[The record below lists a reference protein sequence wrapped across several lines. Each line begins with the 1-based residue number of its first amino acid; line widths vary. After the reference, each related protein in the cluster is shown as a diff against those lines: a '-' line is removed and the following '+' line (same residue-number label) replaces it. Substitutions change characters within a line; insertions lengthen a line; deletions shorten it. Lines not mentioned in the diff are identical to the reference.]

1 MAISLPTMRELYSR
15 VYLSVISFL
24 GWLTILSAILSIE
37 GVDNLHVLFLLF
49 LLLVVSEYYPMPV
62 WRGFTAISFPIVYVI
77 FLLYDFSVTALV
89 YATAVFLVNIKHHRP
104 IRAIIFNPA
113 QLVLS
118 LFVSTY
124 FLKMIDPYIQQV
136 VETSFLQGI
145 LQYCFLQLCFLI
157 INNVIVDIVL
167 LLRPQV
173 YTFKSWAIKTM
184 TELNCMFI
192 SLLYGGMLY
201 VLGSQNRGEVDVFSY
216 FFFFS
221 PLVGLSLLS
230 SAIVRLRAEK
240 KRLKSLFFITSK
252 LNQLVPGEN
261 WMNDLKPSIDS
272 FINTDAFSLWIKEEG
287 KWHRQFQNGGPSE
300 ELEPE
305 VMEEFEKVREP
316 LFYPDIR
323 LKKQELKSAS
333 LFNGRLK
340 AFVYSP
346 LRVEN
351 ETVGM
356 LIAAKNRTKSFTGED
371 VQSIATLSNQLA
383 VTVKTRMLFKE
394 KEKRILLEE
403 RNRIARDIH
412 DGIAQT
418 LAGAVMK
425 LETAGKRFNK
435 KPEETLK
442 LLDESVGRL
451 RESLSE
457 VRESIYALRPY
468 PTERVGLSKAIA
480 AKVENVRKDFSLN
493 IAFEMRGQEIELST
507 NVEKELFD
515 IFQESLQNVI
525 KHAKA
530 SKIDILLS
538 YQSENILLRVKDNG
552 VGFSLYQAMLQAR
565 ERPHFG
571 ILQINDSAENIH
583 ASLQIDSKEGEGTEV
598 TIIVPKMRLEGAN
611 QRDQIVAG
619 G

>member
-1 MAISLPTMRELYSR
+1 MA
-15 VYLSVISFL
+15 
-24 GWLTILSAILSIE
+24 
-37 GVDNLHVLFLLF
+37 
-49 LLLVVSEYYPMPV
+49 
-62 WRGFTAISFPIVYVI
+62 GFTAISFPIVYVI
-77 FLLYDFSVTALV
+77 FLLYDFSVTAIV
-89 YATAVFLVNIKHHRP
+89 YAAAVLLVNIKHHRP

-113 QLVLS
+113 QLVMS
-118 LFVSTY
+118 LFVSAY
-124 FLKMIDPYIQQV
+124 FLKMVDPYIQQA
-136 VETSFLQGI
+136 VEAPFLQGI
-145 LQYCFLQLCFLI
+145 IQYCFLQLCFLI

-167 LLRPQV
+167 LLRPQA
-173 YTFKSWAIKTM
+173 YTLKSWAMKTM
-184 TELNCMFI
+184 TELNCMLI
-192 SLLYGGMLY
+192 SFLYGGMLY
-201 VLGSQNRGEVDVFSY
+201 ILGSQNRGEIDVFSY

-230 SAIVRLRAEK
+230 SAIVRLRSEK
-240 KRLKSLFFITSK
+240 KRLKYLFYITSQ
-252 LNQLVPGEN
+252 LNQLVPGEK
-261 WMNDLKPSIDS
+261 WMNDLKPSLDS
-272 FINTDAFSLWIKEEG
+272 YIIADAFSLWIKEDG
-287 KWHRQFQNGGPSE
+287 KWYRQFQSNGSSE

-305 VMEEFEKVREP
+305 MIEEFENVKEP
-316 LFYPDIR
+316 ICYPDIR
-323 LKKQELKSAS
+323 SRELKSTS
-333 LFNGRLK
+333 LFKGRLK

-356 LIAAKNRTKSFTGED
+356 LVAAKNRTKSFTDED

-383 VTVKTRMLFKE
+383 VTIKTRMLFKE

-451 RESLSE
+451 RESLRE

-480 AKVENVRKDFSLN
+480 VKVETVRKEFSLP
-493 IAFEMRGQEIELST
+493 ISFELRGQEIELNSI
-507 NVEKELFD
+507 VEKELFD
-515 IFQESLQNVI
+515 IFQECLQNVI

-530 SKIDILLS
+530 SKVDVLLS
-538 YQSENILLRVKDNG
+538 YQSENILLRIRDNG
-552 VGFSLYQAMLQAR
+552 VGFSLFQAMLEAR
-565 ERPHFG
+565 DRPHFG
-571 ILQINDSAENIH
+571 ILQINDSAEKFRH
-583 ASLQIDSKEGEGTEV
+583 LFKL
-598 TIIVPKMRLEGAN
+598 IVKKGKG
-611 QRDQIVAG
+611 QK
-619 G
+619 